1 MSTIALHAV
10 TKVYGP
16 VRALRGVTLEVAEG
30 EVLAVLGHNGAGK
43 STLLSILGTLTTP
56 TSGRVDFGPLGRDRP
71 EVRRKLGW
79 LGHETLCYADLT
91 GRENVSFAAQL
102 YGVSAHAVTSVVD
115 RFGMGAYADRPLRT
129 CSRGQRQRIALA
141 RALVHD
147 PKLLLLDE
155 PTTGLDA
162 EGLQKLVAIIGDVR
176 ARGAFVVV
184 VTHDEAFAT
193 ALSARCVTLERGAI
207 RGG

>member
-16 VRALRGVTLEVAEG
+16 VRALRGVTLEVASG

-56 TSGRVDFGPLGRDRP
+56 TSGRVDFGELGKDRK
-71 EVRRKLGW
+71 EVRTRLGW
-79 LGHETLCYADLT
+79 LGHESLCYADLS
-91 GRENVSFAAQL
+91 GRENLAFAAKL
-102 YGVSAHAVTSVVD
+102 YGVPDEQVASVLA
-115 RFGMGAYADRPLRT
+115 RFDLGAYADRPLRT

-155 PTTGLDA
+155 PTTGLDTQGSA
-162 EGLQKLVAIIGDVR
+162 KLVDIVRDV
-176 ARGAFVVV
+176 ANRGAFVVV
-184 VTHDEAFAT
+184 VTHDASFAEACA
-193 ALSARCVTLERGAI
+193 ARTVTLDRGALKS
-207 RGG
+207 